1 MIQATRQKV
10 AAAIREAHS
19 VHLTPHGGFLPSTTP
34 LKVVS
39 APFQRYVDACDNL
52 PAHLGDP
59 PRGCRDWLDE
69 EFSEFDPALLEQI
82 DQMTVMEQ
90 SKLSTLLSVLGHGYR
105 WNTIPALSNEFSLD
119 SLALPR
125 GLVEPWSCVSNALG
139 QPMVGTLWSLLL
151 CNWEIDGKDGG
162 ETYTRED
169 LVYERM
175 RVLHS
180 FHGPP
185 QDEQLRA
192 FVLALVLTEGR
203 GASIINGLIDLIESA
218 AREDEEACIEN
229 FEGLIQALKSMSH
242 VFMQLIK
249 KRVLNPVT
257 WLDNV
262 QRPYVWGVKDQD
274 GHPLEGPSG
283 MQLGI
288 MTCINTALD
297 IRSDSPLAQSVLKS
311 RMYLPTGHREFHAV
325 FDAAR
330 PIIRDFVTKSQNT
343 ALRTGYNDALSVMA
357 LWKQMHHRRGAIYF
371 KGDPNSK
378 GMETSTGL
386 VVTEGESLSTHFEK
400 SMEQRIIETEQSKI
414 VTDVAKYT
422 PNEQEYLIEL
432 KECLNDN
439 NVISGDER
447 RLLNRMRDQL
457 GLSPERALEVEAS
470 SNIKSSFRA
479 RELEYISELEL
490 CLSRTQGIDEK
501 GRESLRELAEDLK
514 LREERVAVLE
524 AHVFSEIHQQTSDV
538 DRQYLD
544 EVEFC
549 IRNDG
554 AIKLDERRYLIRIRK
569 KLGLS
574 EERTYELEQYRLS
587 HRTLGRD

>member
-1 MIQATRQKV
+1 
-10 AAAIREAHS
+10 
-19 VHLTPHGGFLPSTTP
+19 
-34 LKVVS
+34 
-39 APFQRYVDACDNL
+39 
-52 PAHLGDP
+52 
-59 PRGCRDWLDE
+59 
-69 EFSEFDPALLEQI
+69 
-82 DQMTVMEQ
+82 
-90 SKLSTLLSVLGHGYR
+90 
-105 WNTIPALSNEFSLD
+105 
-119 SLALPR
+119 
-125 GLVEPWSCVSNALG
+125 
-139 QPMVGTLWSLLL
+139 
-151 CNWEIDGKDGG
+151 
-162 ETYTRED
+162 
-169 LVYERM
+169 
-175 RVLHS
+175 
-180 FHGPP
+180 
-185 QDEQLRA
+185 
-192 FVLALVLTEGR
+192 
-203 GASIINGLIDLIESA
+203 
-218 AREDEEACIEN
+218 
-229 FEGLIQALKSMSH
+229 
-242 VFMQLIK
+242 
-249 KRVLNPVT
+249 
-257 WLDNV
+257 
-262 QRPYVWGVKDQD
+262 
-274 GHPLEGPSG
+274 
-283 MQLGI
+283 
-288 MTCINTALD
+288 
-297 IRSDSPLAQSVLKS
+297 
-311 RMYLPTGHREFHAV
+311 
-325 FDAAR
+325 
-330 PIIRDFVTKSQNT
+330 
-343 ALRTGYNDALSVMA
+343 
-357 LWKQMHHRRGAIYF
+357 MHHRRGAIYF